1 MRKGIWI
8 IGLCCLLLSVLP
20 AWAAGEKV
28 RADVDLTTLTPGE
41 SLELRVTVQGGDGE
55 VDTSGLSD
63 FKVIPQGTGTSV
75 RIINNRT
82 TREATHTFLLI
93 PKRQGKLTIPPL
105 AVTIDGRRHHTEPIA
120 VNVSAQVATERD
132 DAPDVWVDVSIS
144 DPQPYV
150 GQQTTFRFSL
160 FQAVRVTNGTLEPP
174 DFEGFSTNEIKE
186 RGSRREII
194 DGRKVVV
201 TEINYVL
208 VPLKSG
214 TRTIEPATLQ
224 LGIIHADRQRR
235 RSRFDDFFDDPF
247 FNRGRVETKVLQ
259 SSPLEVQV
267 RPLPAWK
274 GSEPFSGLVGRF
286 EMASKIETTQLK
298 VGGSTTL
305 TVTVQGRGNIMD
317 AQPPQL
323 TLPEGLKTYADAPE
337 EKIQLDA
344 EGYQG
349 KKVFRTAL
357 VPIRA
362 GEIQLPPVQLTYF
375 DVEEER
381 YRTLTASLP
390 ALSVQPG
397 TDQSVPILAT
407 PQTPG
412 TQKKRVA
419 FTGRDI
425 LPPKEGLDALV
436 ARHPMRWPMF
446 VLWLILPAAA
456 FGLLTLFQRLKQTD
470 TSPSATMRRRARQ
483 AFKSAQADRTADP
496 SAYLTEL
503 YRALTSAI
511 YARVGRSGE
520 ALAWKEAETL
530 LQDNGVEPETAR
542 QASALLTAIESSRY
556 SGAQLTGADRREL
569 LDQTRRMIRRLA
581 P

>member
-8 IGLCCLLLSVLP
+8 IGLCCLLVSVLP
-20 AWAAGEKV
+20 AWASEVSV
-28 RADVDLTTLTPGE
+28 RAYVDRRALTPGE

-55 VDTSGLSD
+55 VDISGLSD
-63 FKVIPQGTGTSV
+63 FKVFSKGTSTSM
-75 RIINNRT
+75 RIINNQT
-82 TREATHTFLLI
+82 SREATHTFLLI
-93 PKRQGKLTIPPL
+93 PKHQGKLTIPPL
-105 AVTIDGRRHHTEPIA
+105 AVTIDGQRHHTEPIV
-120 VNVSAQVATERD
+120 VNVSARAATERD

-144 DPQPYV
+144 EPQPYV
-150 GQQTTFRFSL
+150 GQQTTYRFSL

-174 DFEGFSTNEIKE
+174 DFDGFSTSEVKE
-186 RGSRREII
+186 RDSRREII
-194 DGRKVVV
+194 DGREVVV

-208 VPLKSG
+208 VPLKPG
-214 TRTIEPATLQ
+214 ALTVEPATLQ
-224 LGIIHADRQRR
+224 LGIVRADRQRR

-267 RPLPAWK
+267 RPLPAWQ
-274 GSEPFSGLVGRF
+274 GPEPFSGLVGRF
-286 EMASKIETTQLK
+286 EMASEIETTQLK
-298 VGGSTTL
+298 VGGSTTM
-305 TVTVQGRGNIMD
+305 TVTIQGRGNIMD

-323 TLPEGLKTYADAPE
+323 TLPEGIKTYADAPE
-337 EKIQLDA
+337 EKIQLDV

-362 GEIQLPPVQLTYF
+362 GKIQLPPVQMTYF

-381 YRTLTASLP
+381 YRTLTASMP

-397 TDQSVPILAT
+397 ADQSVPIVAT
-407 PQTPG
+407 PQIPG
-412 TQKKRVA
+412 TQKERVA

-436 ARHPMRWPMF
+436 ARHPMTWPMF
-446 VLWLILPAAA
+446 LLWLVLPAAA

-470 TSPSATMRRRARQ
+470 TRPSATMRRRARQ

-496 SAYLTEL
+496 SGYLAEL
-503 YRALTSAI
+503 YRALTSAV

-520 ALAWKEAETL
+520 ALAWKETETL

-542 QASALLTAIESSRY
+542 QAAELLTAIESSRY
-556 SGAQLTGADRREL
+556 SGAHLADTERREL
-569 LDQTRRMIRRLA
+569 LDKTRRMIRKLA